1 MPLLTYSEA
10 PAAGAC
16 LAAAAPAAAVG
27 VPQFD
32 TLHVRAVTQGK
43 ESVMLDKMLSLIN
56 SQAPAP
62 FGVLVREVNVAVG
75 YWHCDAIETKSR
87 LDALLSNTAKR
98 FVTSV

>member
-1 MPLLTYSEA
+1 
-10 PAAGAC
+10 
-16 LAAAAPAAAVG
+16 VG

-43 ESVMLDKMLSLIN
+43 ESVILDKMLSLIN

-75 YWHCDAIETKSR
+75 YWY
-87 LDALLSNTAKR
+87 
-98 FVTSV
+98 